1 MGFLLIK
8 QFLSTSIR
16 NRFSSPMDSEQ
27 LTMDNYESISC
38 QCPLSIVNCSTFA
51 KKITMKILNG
61 KETAE
66 TIKKE
71 LRELVKQR
79 KSEGRK
85 IPHLAAVL
93 VGNDGGSIT
102 YVNSKVK
109 ACEEIG
115 FESTLIRYDDSVSEE
130 VLLNKVKALNE
141 DKSIDGF
148 IVQLPLPEHIDE
160 MKVTLAIDPKKDVDG
175 FHPINVGNMMLNIPG
190 FVPATPAGI
199 VELLRRYDIETSGKN
214 CVVVGRSNIVGT
226 PLSLLLGKN
235 TNPGNCTVTLVH
247 SRSENIKEICKNA
260 DILVAA
266 VGVPGFIT
274 ADMVKEGAVVVDVGT
289 TRVDDATRERGWR
302 LAGDVKFDE
311 VAPKCSYISPVPGG
325 VGPMTIASLMINTL
339 KAMELKGK

>member
-1 MGFLLIK
+1 MVTKTTEIIHYCA
-8 QFLSTSIR
+8 T
-16 NRFSSPMDSEQ
+16 
-27 LTMDNYESISC
+27 
-38 QCPLSIVNCSTFA
+38 NCSDEAESNRYICT
-51 KKITMKILNG
+51 KIQHMEILNG
-61 KETAE
+61 KQTSEI
-66 TIKKE
+66 IKKE
-71 LRELVKQR
+71 LAVLVKER
-79 KSEGRK
+79 KAEGRK
-85 IPHLAAVL
+85 IPHLAAIL
-93 VGNDGGSIT
+93 VGNDGGSVS

-148 IVQLPLPEHIDE
+148 IVQLPHPEHIDE
-160 MKVTLAIDPKKDVDG
+160 MKVKLAIDPKKDVDG
-175 FHPINVGNMMLNIPG
+175 FHPINVGNMMLNLPG

-199 VELLRRYDIETSGKN
+199 VELLRRYNIETSGKN

-226 PLSLLLGKN
+226 PLSLLLGRN
-235 TNPGNCTVTLVH
+235 TDMGNCTVTLVH
-247 SRSENIKEICKNA
+247 SRSENIREICNQA

-289 TRVDDATRERGWR
+289 TRVTDPSRERGWR
-302 LAGDVKFDE
+302 LAGDVAFDE
-311 VAPKCSYISPVPGG
+311 VAPKCSYITPVPGG

>member
-1 MGFLLIK
+1 MVTKTTMI
-8 QFLSTSIR
+8 IR
-16 NRFSSPMDSEQ
+16 YCA
-27 LTMDNYESISC
+27 T
-38 QCPLSIVNCSTFA
+38 NCSDEAESNRYICT
-51 KKITMKILNG
+51 KIQHMEILNG
-61 KETAE
+61 KQTSEI
-66 TIKKE
+66 IKKE
-71 LRELVKQR
+71 LAVLVKER
-79 KSEGRK
+79 KAEGRK
-85 IPHLAAVL
+85 IPHLAAIL
-93 VGNDGGSIT
+93 VGNDGGSVS

-175 FHPINVGNMMLNIPG
+175 FHPINVGNMMLNLPG

-199 VELLRRYDIETSGKN
+199 VELLRRYNIETSGKN

-226 PLSLLLGKN
+226 PLSLLLGRN
-235 TNPGNCTVTLVH
+235 TDMGNCTVTLVH
-247 SRSENIKEICKNA
+247 SRSENIREICNQA

-289 TRVDDATRERGWR
+289 TRVTDPSRERGWR
-302 LAGDVKFDE
+302 LAGDVAFDE
-311 VAPKCSYISPVPGG
+311 VAPKCSYITPVPGG